1 MIEGQAIDAW
11 AEAIGL
17 ERLLVD
23 HRQQVHDAARSALSL
38 ARTLEA
44 IDLPVLGPWP
54 PFAP

>member
-1 MIEGQAIDAW
+1 MIDGRAIDAG

-17 ERLLVD
+17 ERLLVG

-44 IDLPVLGPWP
+44 IDLPVTGPWP